1 MPDLLVTDHAVE
13 RFQQRVRP
21 CTDQEARQALSTP
34 AVQAAALFGA
44 QFVRLAT
51 GHRIALKGHVVMTV
65 LPAEHHKRQINRH
78 KMPRF
83 ASNYPK
89 HQARKEWQ

>member
-1 MPDLLVTDHAVE
+1 MPDLLVTDHAVL

-21 CTDQEARQALSTP
+21 CTADEARKALSTP

-65 LPAEHHKRQINRH
+65 LPPDNYRRQVHRTHI
-78 KMPRF
+78 PRF
-83 ASNYPK
+83 PTRANFK
-89 HQARKEWQ
+89 AAKWN